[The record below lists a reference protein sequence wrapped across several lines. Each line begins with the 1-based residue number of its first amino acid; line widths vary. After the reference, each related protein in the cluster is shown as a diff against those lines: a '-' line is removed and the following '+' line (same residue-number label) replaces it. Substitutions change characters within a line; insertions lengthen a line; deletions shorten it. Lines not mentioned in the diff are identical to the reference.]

1 MADVHRRSS
10 ALIRTL
16 SFRLISHWLC
26 PRPAALALSSDFDS
40 LISSAHS
47 ASDEIYDEI
56 AVYSGLQVL
65 PVYLVVADTSG

>member
-1 MADVHRRSS
+1 VIDLLLCLCLPPFPSS
-10 ALIRTL
+10 
-16 SFRLISHWLC
+16 
-26 PRPAALALSSDFDS
+26 PDFDS
-40 LISSAHS
+40 LIASAHS